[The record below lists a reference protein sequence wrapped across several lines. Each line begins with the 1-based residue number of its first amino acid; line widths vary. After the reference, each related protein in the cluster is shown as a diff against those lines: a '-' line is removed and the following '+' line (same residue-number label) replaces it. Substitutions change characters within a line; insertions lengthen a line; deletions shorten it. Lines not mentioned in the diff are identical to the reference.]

1 MLMEQTPK
9 AVREAKRIDALR
21 QLDLLDTPASERFDR
36 ITRMASHIFDLPIAA
51 MSLTDNERQ
60 WFKSRI
66 GIEQESIPRE
76 QAPCAA
82 VAEMAANMVIS
93 DLLDDEDYADSP
105 LAQQG
110 VRFYAGAPL
119 VTREGYGIGALCVM
133 GTDPRTATPA
143 EMAALG
149 DLAGIAMAQIEMG
162 HSFGRIEPISGLP
175 NRTQFLEDLADLGR
189 DDGGRRRLGV
199 LVDLARADQI
209 DHAIRVMGPAYVD
222 DFVREAARSLRALL
236 RPPRASYHVAPT
248 QFMFLAPLGIDD
260 TRYIEAMTRLLERT
274 RIRFDAHFSMT
285 MAIGLAPFVTGV
297 TPPEDVLRMAHSAA
311 HDAQEAENPVVV
323 YSAASDEVHRRR
335 FLLLNDFS
343 AALDQPGELRLVFQ
357 PRIDLADGAC
367 HSAEALLRWTHPF
380 LGEISPTEFIPLIE
394 QTRFA
399 RAATA
404 WVLDTAL
411 ARIAAWS
418 DAGQAMRLS
427 VNITAGNLAEKDF
440 AVQVQL
446 LLLKH
451 RVRPEMLE
459 LEVTESAFMASPER
473 ALIELDALHAAGIGL
488 AIDDFGTGHS
498 SLAYLQR
505 LPVDVVK
512 IDQSFILDLTG
523 GDRERTLVRSMIT
536 LSHDLG
542 YRVVAEGVEDAA
554 TARLLAV
561 LGCDEAQGFHFSRP
575 LEGVAFAR
583 WRAARMAAE
592 PWRNRQTRATG

>member
-1 MLMEQTPK
+1 MMMNQAPK
-9 AVREAKRIDALR
+9 AVREAKRLDALR
-21 QLDLLDTPASERFDR
+21 QLDLLDSPPSESFDR

-51 MSLTDNERQ
+51 ISLTDQDRQ

-66 GIEQESIPRE
+66 GIEHGFIPRDK
-76 QAPCAA
+76 APCAA
-82 VAEMAANMVIS
+82 VAEMAANLLIS
-93 DLLDDEDYADSP
+93 DLLADADFADSP
-105 LAQQG
+105 LTDQG

-119 VTREGYGIGALCVM
+119 VTREGYGLGALCVM
-133 GTDPRTATPA
+133 GTEPRTATPA

-149 DLAGIAMAQIEMG
+149 DLAGIVMAQIEMR
-162 HSFGRIEPISGLP
+162 HAVGRIEPISGLP

-189 DDGGRRRLGV
+189 DEGGQRRLAV

-222 DFVREAARSLRALL
+222 TFVRDAARSLRARLQPE
-236 RPPRASYHVAPT
+236 RTPYHVSPT
-248 QFMFLAPLGIDD
+248 QFMFLAPIGTDD
-260 TRYIEAMTRLLERT
+260 TRYIEAISRLLERA
-274 RIRFDAHFSMT
+274 RSRFDPHFSMT
-285 MAIGLAPFVTGV
+285 MAVGIAPFVTGV

-311 HDAQEAENPVVV
+311 HDAQAAENPVVV

-343 AALDQPGELRLVFQ
+343 AALSQPGELSLVFQ
-357 PRIDLADGAC
+357 PRIDLADGVC
-367 HSAEALLRWTHPF
+367 RGAEALLRWTHPF

-399 RAATA
+399 RPATA

-427 VNITAGNLAEKDF
+427 VNISASNLAEKEF

-459 LEVTESAFMASPER
+459 LELTESAIMASPER

-505 LPVDVVK
+505 LPADVVK
-512 IDQSFILDLTG
+512 IDQSFI
-523 GDRERTLVRSMIT
+523 
-536 LSHDLG
+536 
-542 YRVVAEGVEDAA
+542 
-554 TARLLAV
+554 
-561 LGCDEAQGFHFSRP
+561 QG
-575 LEGVAFAR
+575 
-583 WRAARMAAE
+583 
-592 PWRNRQTRATG
+592 